1 MRKKWSNAV
10 AEWADDHQAPS
21 LALDPVLDIKAVSLL
36 AENLLAHRG
45 ADIVIDAGHVERL
58 GAQSLQVLLSA
69 VATWRADGHLLEVAN
84 PSEAFTE
91 GLRVFGVDDHSWLR
105 HPHSA
110 G

>member
-1 MRKKWSNAV
+1 V
-10 AEWADDHQAPS
+10 AEWADDHDQAAS
-21 LALDPVLDIKAVSLL
+21 LSLDPVLDIKAVSLL

-45 ADIVIDAGHVERL
+45 SDIVIDARQVERL

-91 GLRVFGVDDHSWLR
+91 GLRVFGIDDQSWLR
-105 HPHSA
+105 LPHAA

>member
-1 MRKKWSNAV
+1 M
-10 AEWADDHQAPS
+10 AEWADDHDQAAS
-21 LALDPVLDIKAVSLL
+21 LSLDPVLDIKAVSLL

-45 ADIVIDAGHVERL
+45 SDIIVDAGQVERL

-91 GLRVFGVDDHSWLR
+91 GLRIFGVDAESWLQ
-105 HPHSA
+105 HPHA
-110 G
+110 VG